1 MHMSG
6 GAVFLLVL
14 TALVCG
20 TFLIT
25 AALYYMRLPI
35 PICGRWLYAHEH
47 AFGSMPP
54 PPPPPDE
61 TYNYNY
67 AAQQKQ
73 AAGMGGMRVEGV

>member
-1 MHMSG
+1 M
-6 GAVFLLVL
+6 LLVF

-20 TFLIT
+20 TFLVT

-61 TYNYNY
+61 AYNYPPQPKY
-67 AAQQKQ
+67 TAA
-73 AAGMGGMRVEGV
+73 GGMRVEGV